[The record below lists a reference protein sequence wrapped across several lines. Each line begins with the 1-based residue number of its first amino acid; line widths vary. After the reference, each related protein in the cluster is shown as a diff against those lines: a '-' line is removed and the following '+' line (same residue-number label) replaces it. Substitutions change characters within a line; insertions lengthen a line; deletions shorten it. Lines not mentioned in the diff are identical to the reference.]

1 MSDGRT
7 GKMLVGFAVLHV
19 LCCGLPLLFAA
30 GAFGGVGALL
40 GSPALLAAGAAA
52 AVVAL
57 ALGAGRARRA
67 RGADCCRAEDLGGQT
82 EIPRLSAASRTS

>member
-1 MSDGRT
+1 MSEGRA
-7 GKMLVGFAVLHV
+7 GKMLLGFALLHV

-30 GAFGGVGALL
+30 GALGGVGALL

-52 AVVAL
+52 VVVAL

-67 RGADCCRAEDLGGQT
+67 SGADCCRAEDLGEQT
-82 EIPRLSAASRTS
+82 ETAHSSPASRAS

>member
-1 MSDGRT
+1 MSEDRA
-7 GKMLVGFAVLHV
+7 GKMLLGFAVLHV
-19 LCCGLPLLFAA
+19 LCCGLPLLVAA

-57 ALGAGRARRA
+57 VLGAGRARRA

-82 EIPRLSAASRTS
+82 ETARSSAASRAS